1 LGDVIKNGRRGSLNG
16 ILKVIGIQGHVAYP
30 QLADNPIHKAAPALA
45 ELAAEV
51 WDNGNA
57 FFPATSF
64 QISNIHAGT
73 GANNVIP
80 ADIDVI
86 FNFRFSTEVTA
97 EQLKERTEAILK
109 DAILKALAVS
119 GDSAKAFTLDE
130 LEKKI
135 YNHNP
140 IEATTEYPK
149 FLRKFYSEAIRQLYP
164 LTMIDEKKEYIS
176 ADIFSEL
183 VDKTKKKMEIHKAQK
198 KQSQDNKV
206 SKADDDKKMSGMF
219 AQKPT
224 PP

>member
-1 LGDVIKNGRRGSLNG
+1 MFGYAAWGTYRNNIKNLGEAKKIIEKKHDLETTQKVTLENLIKEDSKKVDT
-16 ILKVIGIQGHVAYP
+16 ILEPFVTYTAEILTTNKDSIKQSIQ
-30 QLADNPIHKAAPALA
+30 
-45 ELAAEV
+45 
-51 WDNGNA
+51 
-57 FFPATSF
+57 T
-64 QISNIHAGT
+64 
-73 GANNVIP
+73 
-80 ADIDVI
+80 
-86 FNFRFSTEVTA
+86 NFRFTPNTHIKEKIETESKNF
-97 EQLKERTEAILK
+97 ENPAILK

-119 GDSAKAFTLDE
+119 GDSAKAFTIDE

-164 LTMIDEKKEYIS
+164 LTMSDEKKEYIS
-176 ADIFSEL
+176 SDIFSEL

-206 SKADDDKKMSGMF
+206 SKADDDKKISGMF